1 MDVQEVRAL
10 VTRWAISNPQA
21 VIFDPAE
28 DQVLDVSSGKVLRF
42 DLGRV
47 QAAQEKKN
55 AQTGG
60 TYVVLL
66 RDDGLQLVLSDAGLA
81 WAPWFVNS
89 GHMEGLPEVVCW
101 QDFFRSIQA
110 IEHHLEHHK
119 DEPPGEQILMAL
131 MFCIALL
138 DGARQL
144 DFHIA
149 SEERNLE
156 DLLQRVEGLGQA
168 GS

>member
-1 MDVQEVRAL
+1 MELHEVRAL
-10 VTRWAISNPQA
+10 VQRWAESNPQS
-21 VIFDPAE
+21 VIYDPAE
-28 DQVLDVSSGKVLRF
+28 DQLLDIPSGKVLRF
-42 DLGRV
+42 DMGRV
-47 QAAQEKKN
+47 QGAHKKKN

-60 TYVVLL
+60 SYVVLL
-66 RDDGLQLVLSDAGLA
+66 RDDGVQLVLSEPGLA

-101 QDFFRSIQA
+101 QDFFRSTQT

-119 DEPPGEQILMAL
+119 DEPPGEQTLIAL

-156 DLLQRVEGLGQA
+156 RLLQQIEKLGQA